1 MMTDFQ
7 EKGFSLGQTVK
18 NTLACEATIKN
29 MAMESSSMLMAINIK
44 GIGKMG
50 KEQVRAST
58 NIPMEISMKVSGQLI

>member
-1 MMTDFQ
+1 MGRSM
-7 EKGFSLGQTVK
+7 EKAFTIIALAASIKVNGF
-18 NTLACEATIKN
+18 TIKN

-58 NIPMEISMKVSGQLI
+58 NIPMEISMKASGQLI

>member
-29 MAMESSSMLMAINIK
+29 MAMVFTHIRTDLSMRETFLKI
-44 GIGKMG
+44 
-50 KEQVRAST
+50 SH
-58 NIPMEISMKVSGQLI
+58 ME